1 MAEYR
6 QFRGGRDRVGSRK
19 KMCILLAVRL
29 ELVGVGG
36 GIFCDFG
43 IVESYARLK
52 IEEVRD

>member
-6 QFRGGRDRVGSRK
+6 QFRGERDRVGSG
-19 KMCILLAVRL
+19 CILLAVRL